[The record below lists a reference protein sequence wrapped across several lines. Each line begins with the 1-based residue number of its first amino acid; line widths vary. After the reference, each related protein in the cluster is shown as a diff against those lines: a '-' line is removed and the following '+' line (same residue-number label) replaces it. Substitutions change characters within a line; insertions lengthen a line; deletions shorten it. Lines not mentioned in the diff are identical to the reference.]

1 MLNQLRFLWNNL
13 IVRDEY
19 LPIDVMIEYIE
30 AKNHDVQKEWL
41 PNFLLKDL
49 RIKPMRILTEYIR
62 IFTYGVVGEDLP
74 ESYKYCLY

>member
-41 PNFLLKDL
+41 RTSYLKICASNL
-49 RIKPMRILTEYIR
+49 
-62 IFTYGVVGEDLP
+62 
-74 ESYKYCLY
+74 